1 MTVLADGFRVG
12 FPLCPWR
19 ALHREPRGVFRRL
32 KLEIPTTIAVVGG
45 GGTSPDS
52 SLLDQ
57 DTLGILIVY
66 EGQLVDD

>member
-19 ALHREPRGVFRRL
+19 ALHCEPRGVFRSL